1 VEVEIFNAQVW
12 DAPPDQTAA
21 KVRERFACSLG

>member
-1 VEVEIFNAQVW
+1 VEIFNAGDW

-21 KVRERFACSLG
+21 VVRERFAGALGH